1 MQDIKVCKF
10 FPFTCNCIFRHK
22 KFKIQIRCPTLICH
36 EQCLNFMLIY
46 MTASYV
52 HYVLFYLKLFA
63 EDFIQA
69 MICENIF
76 IASPAENQGP
86 ITGRN
91 EILLHKFKECQI
103 G

>member
-1 MQDIKVCKF
+1 MLKFYVDIYDSMLRSLRSFLCW
-10 FPFTCNCIFRHK
+10 IF
-22 KFKIQIRCPTLICH
+22 
-36 EQCLNFMLIY
+36 
-46 MTASYV
+46 
-52 HYVLFYLKLFA
+52 FA

>member
-1 MQDIKVCKF
+1 MLKF
-10 FPFTCNCIFRHK
+10 DVDVHDSKLHTTFFSF
-22 KFKIQIRCPTLICH
+22 
-36 EQCLNFMLIY
+36 
-46 MTASYV
+46 YV
-52 HYVLFYLKLFA
+52 KLFLA

-76 IASPAENQGP
+76 MSSPAGNQGP

-103 G
+103 GCRKKIVKPYRT

>member
-1 MQDIKVCKF
+1 MLKFYVDIHDSMLHSLRSF
-10 FPFTCNCIFRHK
+10 S
-22 KFKIQIRCPTLICH
+22 
-36 EQCLNFMLIY
+36 LNF
-46 MTASYV
+46 
-52 HYVLFYLKLFA
+52 FA

-76 IASPAENQGP
+76 MASPAGNQGP

-103 G
+103 GCRKKIVKPYRT